1 MTQRVS
7 RADVESAAETL
18 TGRVRHTPL
27 VQVEGGL
34 FGSAPVTLKLELLQ
48 HTGSFKARG
57 ALNALTLAGEQVRA
71 GVVAASGGNHGLAVA
86 WAAGQVGCDA
96 TIFVPTTAP
105 ETKVSGLRRLGA
117 DVRQVGDVYA
127 EALAAARD
135 EISRTGSFSVH
146 AYDDAPVV
154 AGQGTVGLELL
165 ADASGV
171 DTVLVAVG
179 GGGLAGG
186 IAAALDG
193 AVRLVAVEPEGCP
206 TYHSA
211 RAAGGPV
218 DVAVSGLASDALGAS
233 RLGEHGWLG
242 LSKADAMSVLVPAD
256 AIADARRLL
265 WRSMHVAAEPGGA
278 TALAA
283 LTSGA
288 YVPASGERVA
298 VVVCGGNADPSDL
311 A

>member
-1 MTQRVS
+1 VTR
-7 RADVESAAETL
+7 RIGRDDVEQAAERL
-18 TGRVRHTPL
+18 GRRVRRTPVL
-27 VQVEGGL
+27 DIEAGL
-34 FGSAPVTLKLELLQ
+34 FGPEPVTLKLELLQ

-57 ALNALTLAGEQVRA
+57 ALNALTLAGDQAAA
-71 GVVAASGGNHGLAVA
+71 GVIAASGGNHGLAVA
-86 WAAGQVGCDA
+86 WAAGQVGCAA

-105 ETKVSGLRRLGA
+105 ATKVAGLRSLGA

-127 EALAAARD
+127 DALAAARA
-135 EISRTGSFSVH
+135 EIERTGAYSVH
-146 AYDDAPVV
+146 AYDDEPVV

-165 ADASGV
+165 ADRPEL

-186 IAAALDG
+186 VAAALDG
-193 AVRLVAVEPEGCP
+193 GPQLIAVEPEGCP

-211 RAAGGPV
+211 LAAGGPV
-218 DVAVSGLASDALGAS
+218 DVTVGGLASDALGAS

-242 LSKADAMSVLVPAD
+242 LSKAGATSVLVSPE
-256 AIADARRLL
+256 AIAEARRLL
-265 WRSMHVAAEPGGA
+265 WRTLKVAAEPGGA

-288 YVPASGERVA
+288 YVPAPGERIA
-298 VVVCGGNADPSDL
+298 VVVCGGNADPADL
-311 A
+311 S

>member
-7 RADVESAAETL
+7 REDVEQAAETL
-18 TGRVRHTPL
+18 GGRVRRTP
-27 VQVEGGL
+27 VVEIEAAT
-34 FGSAPVTLKLELLQ
+34 FGPSAVTLKLELLQ

-57 ALNALTLAGEQVRA
+57 ALNALTRA
-71 GVVAASGGNHGLAVA
+71 GDRASTGVIAASGGNHGLAVA
-86 WAAGQVGCDA
+86 WAARQVGCPA
-96 TIFVPTTAP
+96 TIFVPTTTPAP
-105 ETKVSGLRRLGA
+105 KVSGLRSLGA
-117 DVRQVGDVYA
+117 DVRLVGEVYA
-127 EALAAARD
+127 DALAAARA
-135 EISRTGSFSVH
+135 EIERTGSFSVH
-146 AYDDAPVV
+146 AYDEAPVV

-165 ADASGV
+165 ADRPDV
-171 DTVLVAVG
+171 DTVLVGVG

-193 AVRLVAVEPEGCP
+193 TARLVAVEPEGCP

-211 RAAGGPV
+211 LAAGGPV
-218 DVAVSGLASDALGAS
+218 DVGVGGLASDALGAS

-242 LSKADAMSVLVPAD
+242 LAKAAAQSVLVPPA
-256 AIADARRLL
+256 AIAEARRLL
-265 WRSMHVAAEPGGA
+265 WRTLKVAAEPGGA

-283 LTSGA
+283 LTSGT
-288 YVPASGERVA
+288 YEPAPGERVA